1 VESDILAM
9 LAQGDDGVISDE
21 FAVRARK
28 LRKLWKL
35 RVASSPPSRPLPPPP
50 LRMAQADVER
60 NYNNMINRLNLNFN
74 FLRRGSSEVRPSPSH
89 PPPYVDDYTYADSH
103 RV

>member
-1 VESDILAM
+1 M

-35 RVASSPPSRPLPPPP
+35 RVASSPPQPT
-50 LRMAQADVER
+50 
-60 NYNNMINRLNLNFN
+60 
-74 FLRRGSSEVRPSPSH
+74 PSPPAPTH
-89 PPPYVDDYTYADSH
+89 GAG
-103 RV
+103 

>member
-1 VESDILAM
+1 MESDILAM
-9 LAQGDDGVISDE
+9 LAQGDDGVISDQ
-21 FAVRARK
+21 FAVRPRQLRK
-28 LRKLWKL
+28 LRKL
-35 RVASSPPSRPLPPPP
+35 RIASSHPSRPPPPP

-74 FLRRGSSEVRPSPSH
+74 FLRRGSSEMRPSPSH

>member
-1 VESDILAM
+1 M
-9 LAQGDDGVISDE
+9 AQG
-21 FAVRARK
+21 
-28 LRKLWKL
+28 
-35 RVASSPPSRPLPPPP
+35 
-50 LRMAQADVER
+50 DVER

-74 FLRRGSSEVRPSPSH
+74 FLRRGSSEMRPSPSH